1 MSGATAKQF
10 TEWDEKYST
19 YSMDALLHAKQDCLN
34 ASRAMKDHNEELEL
48 VYWDEY
54 LTVIDTINKR
64 FGKRRS

>member
-1 MSGATAKQF
+1 
-10 TEWDEKYST
+10 
-19 YSMDALLHAKQDCLN
+19 
-34 ASRAMKDHNEELEL
+34 MKDHNEELEL